1 MTLGGKLI
9 GQSCNSLR
17 KSLFIKGG
25 CFMKI
30 KNYSAWMAVAL
41 AALMPLAAQNEN
53 TPAED
58 LFISVRAEDV
68 KSEESGAPVKAEAK
82 QEKTVIPAVPVEEEK
97 APAAKE
103 EPPAAEEDSK
113 ADSMSPSKDVTVSEE
128 AAVSSALFSAEA
140 KQEKTVIPAVPVEE
154 EKAPAAKE
162 EPPAAA
168 PKPTKQDKVLSEL
181 ARETD
186 KRVQEI
192 LSRTNI
198 SEPASTSIQTIES
211 LKQRLAA
218 LEMQSKPSPELMQ
231 KLRDEMEAE
240 IQARRN
246 EDARLAELQGDG
258 VTMNERGRQRLENDV
273 KEIQRQY
280 EIRIK
285 ELESGTSS
293 GNAEE
298 KAALKMQIQK
308 EIASLESR
316 TFTATSLVDSQL
328 SMRAGHFDGSSGKDW
343 WTYTLELPVGE
354 GTAVKCGGTLT
365 YTQISGKTIPAVPVS
380 GSSNYEEAQK
390 NYNSYLDAVDIFDK
404 AFSSGVK
411 FVYATVTYRVKTAV
425 EPSGYIFEVS
435 DITFTNAVTGKTVAK
450 DSTAKRADYQFTPV
464 TDVDFRTPASVP
476 STGAQQTIPLTP
488 ASGSQQTI
496 PLTPVQPRNPIMES
510 QPLSPAPKFTDSP
523 ETKAPATAKNQE
535 QKTEQSESR
544 IGKIN
549 SRQKDQSTTKPEEQ
563 NREKKYSDGT
573 ITTNK
578 NSDNLV
584 FTSQRKT
591 TIGSLFYALP
601 GKFSYYVNKDTSF
614 LTIGYGFSLGILP
627 HLYIGANT
635 ELNML
640 TLRSKNSSASKSKY
654 KFSGVVTGVIGA
666 NFNLGDS
673 VRVSAFG
680 EAGMVLD
687 KFAYGGG
694 TEFEFFFPESHTGVT
709 LGYTFLTNQ
718 DMQTFHKIS
727 AGIEMKF

>member
-1 MTLGGKLI
+1 
-9 GQSCNSLR
+9 
-17 KSLFIKGG
+17 
-25 CFMKI
+25 MKI

-68 KSEESGAPVKAEAK
+68 KSEESGAPVKNEVSDTNTSPSK
-82 QEKTVIPAVPVEEEK
+82 EEEVQVSDVE
-97 APAAKE
+97 ASFPI
-103 EPPAAEEDSK
+103 AEEDSK
-113 ADSMSPSKDVTVSEE
+113 ADSMSPSEDVTVSEE
-128 AAVSSALFSAEA
+128 DAVSSALFSAEA

-168 PKPTKQDKVLSEL
+168 PKATKQDKVLSEL

-198 SEPASTSIQTIES
+198 SEPASTSIQTIEG

-218 LEMQSKPSPELMQ
+218 LEMQSKPSPELLQ

-246 EDARLAELQGDG
+246 EEARLAELQGDG

-365 YTQISGKTIPAVPVS
+365 YTQISGKNIPAVPVS

-496 PLTPVQPRNPIMES
+496 PLTPVQPRNPITES
-510 QPLSPAPKFTDSP
+510 QPLSPAPKFTDST

-535 QKTEQSESR
+535 QKTSEQSESR

-640 TLRSKNSSASKSKY
+640 TLRSKNSSATSKSKY
-654 KFSGVVTGVIGA
+654 KFSGVITGVIGA